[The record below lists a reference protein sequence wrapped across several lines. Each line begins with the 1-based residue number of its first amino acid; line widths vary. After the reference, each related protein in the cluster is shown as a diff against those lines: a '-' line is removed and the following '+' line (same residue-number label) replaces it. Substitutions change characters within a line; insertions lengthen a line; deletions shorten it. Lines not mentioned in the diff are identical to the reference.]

1 MLARRHRILL
11 EAQRLLDEA
20 GVEGFTIRELSR
32 RAKVAQRTLYNVF
45 GSKEEIVASTIE
57 ERHRSLMA
65 NLPALPP
72 VESSAIQLRQLDATA
87 NAIVN
92 LRSYA
97 TALAAAFFSPTAN
110 EKIYQSLRRISVE
123 STGNWLDRAEAGKVV
138 RHLSPGEKER
148 ILSLTVNAGY
158 AVVIDWATGR
168 ISNDEL
174 RRRMKTNFLL
184 CLYYVV
190 RGVHRKHVDALLDK
204 LLNEELAP
212 PDKKPG

>member
-57 ERHRSLMA
+57 ERHKTLMA
-65 NLPALPP
+65 NVPRPPPIETSP
-72 VESSAIQLRQLDATA
+72 VELAQFDATA
-87 NAIVN
+87 AAIVN

-110 EKIYQSLRRISVE
+110 DKIYQSLRHISLE
-123 STGNWLDRAEAGKVV
+123 GSGNWLDRAEAGKIV
-138 RHLSPGEKER
+138 RHMSAEEKER

-158 AVVIDWATGR
+158 ATVLDWAAGR
-168 ISNDEL
+168 ISDDEL
-174 RRRMKTNFLL
+174 RRRFKINFLL
-184 CLYYVV
+184 CIHYVV
-190 RGVHRKHVDALLDK
+190 RGPHRKEVDEELDK
-204 LLNEELAP
+204 LMNAP
-212 PDKKPG
+212 L